1 MQHLVIYSSQPS
13 GHPLG
18 DVSIAERLRDIG
30 YKTAMV
36 GKWHLG
42 FFQSEYTPS
51 YRGFDT
57 FYGNVFSDDLQI
69 VAMIFKS
76 CKPTT
81 LSCFYLFC
89 LPPCK
94 SCCDDLICQ
103 ECTMELETI
112 SPMKSVPWLWLV
124 PLAWIGI

>member
-57 FYGNVFSDDLQI
+57 FYGNLFNEVLWTT
-69 VAMIFKS
+69 AMNF
-76 CKPTT
+76 
-81 LSCFYLFC
+81 
-89 LPPCK
+89 
-94 SCCDDLICQ
+94 
-103 ECTMELETI
+103 ETA
-112 SPMKSVPWLWLV
+112 SS
-124 PLAWIGI
+124 

>member
-1 MQHLVIYSSQPS
+1 MQHLVIYSSQPN

-42 FFQSEYTPS
+42 FFKSEYTPT

-57 FYGNVFSDDLQI
+57 YYGKVFINVLRI
-69 VAMIFKS
+69 PTVIFETGKALTFVMFFVFAFHPV
-76 CKPTT
+76 KPIPDG
-81 LSCFYLFC
+81 F
-89 LPPCK
+89 
-94 SCCDDLICQ
+94 IC
-103 ECTMELETI
+103 
-112 SPMKSVPWLWLV
+112 
-124 PLAWIGI
+124 